1 MFRYFAENITFV
13 LIKNKVL
20 NIEKR
25 DKYMYAIEVILLNSI
40 LLLTF
45 LGVSIVGK
53 NLLLFVGFLLFFIPI
68 RTFAGGYHAKHS
80 EVCFGMSLGIYI
92 VAMIIYNHFP
102 NLYKNLYAVVLF
114 TLAIIVLFIWSPLKN
129 PNHPLTDC
137 QYDRN
142 RRIVFTIIIIYT
154 VLFVFFSKINCK
166 IVSVEVIFIILAS
179 VFLLIGKLES
189 SKRAF

>member
-25 DKYMYAIEVILLNSI
+25 DTYMYAIEVILLNSI

-102 NLYKNLYAVVLF
+102 NLYKTITSGTSYTAHVVAQKSKSSNTYYDVSKGHSYKFVKGTTYKMINYVKESGYKYA
-114 TLAIIVLFIWSPLKN
+114 AIAGNPNYGYSFKATGVWSP
-129 PNHPLTDC
+129 DS
-137 QYDRN
+137 
-142 RRIVFTIIIIYT
+142 I
-154 VLFVFFSKINCK
+154 
-166 IVSVEVIFIILAS
+166 
-179 VFLLIGKLES
+179 
-189 SKRAF
+189 

>member
-25 DKYMYAIEVILLNSI
+25 DTYMYAIEVILLNSI

-80 EVCFGMSLGIYI
+80 EVCFGMSFGIYI
-92 VAMIIYNHFP
+92 YSGNDY
-102 NLYKNLYAVVLF
+102 L
-114 TLAIIVLFIWSPLKN
+114 
-129 PNHPLTDC
+129 
-137 QYDRN
+137 
-142 RRIVFTIIIIYT
+142 
-154 VLFVFFSKINCK
+154 
-166 IVSVEVIFIILAS
+166 
-179 VFLLIGKLES
+179 
-189 SKRAF
+189 